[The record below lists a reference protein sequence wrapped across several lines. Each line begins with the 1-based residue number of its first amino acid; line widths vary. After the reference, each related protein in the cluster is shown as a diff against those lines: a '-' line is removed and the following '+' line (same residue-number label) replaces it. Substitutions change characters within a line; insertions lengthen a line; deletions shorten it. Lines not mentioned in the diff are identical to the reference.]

1 MWVFAVAVIVV
12 MDIGFVM
19 MPVIIV
25 LFMLRLMVVLIM
37 MLVVLRFTTF
47 ALQETHRPAGELLAT
62 EQTVEEGFH
71 IRSHPEDDIRL
82 FQGTPLRGLHAVVVG
97 AGTGWYQC

>member
-1 MWVFAVAVIVV
+1 

-25 LFMLRLMVVLIM
+25 VFMLMVVLFM
-37 MLVVLRFTTF
+37 MLVVLRFTAF
-47 ALQETHRPAGELLAT
+47 AFHESHRPASEFLAT

-71 IRSHPEDDIRL
+71 IRAHPEDDIRL
-82 FQGTPLRGLHAVVVG
+82 FQGTPLRGLHAVVMG
-97 AGTGWYQC
+97 AGAGWYQR